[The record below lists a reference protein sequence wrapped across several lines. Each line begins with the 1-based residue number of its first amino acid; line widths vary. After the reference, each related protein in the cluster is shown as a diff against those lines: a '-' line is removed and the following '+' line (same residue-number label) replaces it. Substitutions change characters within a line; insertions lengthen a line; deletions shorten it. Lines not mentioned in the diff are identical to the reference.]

1 MMGLL
6 AGALAFSDPKNRK
19 LSLED
24 MPNHRT
30 MIGEKTQEELDFLDK
45 ARKINQGCKIFE
57 FKKLDEDGVERTIEI
72 VALNKKNAI
81 RKYNKLIRS

>member
-19 LSLED
+19 LSLEE
-24 MPNHRT
+24 MPNHKT
-30 MIGEKTQEELDFLDK
+30 MIGEKTQEELDFIDK
-45 ARKINQGCKIFE
+45 SRKIDKGCKVWEFE
-57 FKKLDEDGVERTIEI
+57 TPNGIVQV

-81 RKYNKLIRS
+81 RKFKKLMK